1 MAIITISRG
10 TYSAGKII
18 AEKLA
23 ARLGYPCASQEIIF
37 DAAKDFGIPETE
49 LNAALIKPPGFL
61 KLVPGKRIAIL
72 NVIRTAL
79 LTLSRGGNLVYHGF
93 AGHLLLREVSH
104 VLKARVIASMDYRIQ
119 VAMTRHGDNL
129 DQAIARIRRR
139 DKQSIYWSRFLYGV
153 DWQDTTLYDVIL
165 NLERISIDGA
175 VETLMHMIELEE
187 FKPTEASRQAFE
199 DLLLGS
205 RVWAELTKDPRTRS
219 ANVRVEARLGHVTVT
234 GDAGSEQVIKALSE
248 VAESVAGVQEVS
260 CDVGIGSNW
269 FW

>member
-10 TYSAGKII
+10 TYSAGKTI

-23 ARLGYPCASQEIIF
+23 ERLGYPCVSQENIF
-37 DAAKDFGIPETE
+37 DAAKEFGIPETE

-61 KLVPGKRIAIL
+61 KLVPGKRIAIV
-72 NVIRTAL
+72 NVIRAAL
-79 LTLSRGGNLVYHGF
+79 LTMSRGGNLVYHGF
-93 AGHLLLREVSH
+93 AGHLLLQGVSH

-119 VAMTRHGDNL
+119 AAISRHGDTRE
-129 DQAIARIRRR
+129 QAVARIKRR
-139 DKQSIYWSRFLYGV
+139 DTQSIYWSRFLYGV
-153 DWQDTTLYDVIL
+153 DWQDATLYDVIL

-175 VETLMHMIELEE
+175 METLMHMIELEE
-187 FKPTEASRQAFE
+187 FKPTEASCQSFE

-219 ANVRVEARLGHVTVT
+219 ANVRVEAHLGSVTIT
-234 GDAGSEQVIKALSE
+234 GDAGTDQVVQAISE
-248 VAESVAGVQEVS
+248 VAEGVTEGKAVH